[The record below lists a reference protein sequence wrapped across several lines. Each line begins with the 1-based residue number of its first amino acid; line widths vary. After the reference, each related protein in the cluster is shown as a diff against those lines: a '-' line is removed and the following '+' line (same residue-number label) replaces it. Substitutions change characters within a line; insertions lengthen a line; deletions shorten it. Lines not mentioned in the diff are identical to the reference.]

1 MTYPLRLP
9 TAAVGVPL
17 ARVDGPLKVTG
28 GAHYA
33 ADNPVPDFV
42 HAVLVCSTVASGSV
56 DRIDS
61 KAAAR
66 ASRGAARSSPTSAP

>member
-1 MTYPLRLP
+1 MTYPVGIVNS
-9 TAAVGVPL
+9 AVGSPM

-42 HAVLVCSTVASGSV
+42 HAALDRKSV
-56 DRIDS
+56 V
-61 KAAAR
+61 
-66 ASRGAARSSPTSAP
+66 